1 MMLAIVGLM
10 PWLDRR
16 LIIVTR
22 SGIAANVVPN
32 PAMKPTISER
42 WNEGSEQALRVV
54 NAEARAAAEDERAG
68 TSNRER
74 HHPVQGSHVH
84 YLRLLKTSW

>member
-1 MMLAIVGLM
+1 M

-16 LIIVTR
+16 LIIVIR

-42 WNEGSEQALRVV
+42 WNRGAS
-54 NAEARAAAEDERAG
+54 
-68 TSNRER
+68 
-74 HHPVQGSHVH
+74 
-84 YLRLLKTSW
+84 RLCVS